1 MYIMEDWELT
11 VTGTP
16 TKIVGRLFLVFV
28 GINRFN
34 LCVILFPPHQLVS
47 EPKFLIKMSSKRS
60 EGEESEYPFFKGDGS
75 SSDEW
80 RDYGMAS
87 DDYEGPPVFDDDQYE
102 DVIEEEE
109 GFVDNAIEEEGF
121 VGKGGF
127 GVLDGVV
134 PTTPSK
140 GVEGS
145 TSIITQEHDA
155 LLAAATE
162 ISKQAQKGIEIIDDP
177 QNCVT
182 TKGQGKGN
190 SRGRNMRSSRN
201 SSIKKDDENKKEA
214 ALVNESGLSSANKDK
229 EVENILANENSTSG
243 VSFLKKHVDTSESDK
258 RIPPVHFYAYESGQ
272 KVLDILKPSEI
283 IVYHPDI
290 AFVREIKVYKAENPS
305 KKLVSEPK
313 FLIKMSSKR
322 SEGEELEYLF
332 FESDGSSS
340 DEWRDYGM
348 AGDDYE
354 GPSIFDDDQYE
365 EESMPVYD
373 TDIEDVIEVEEGF
386 IEKEGFGGKE
396 DNIEDVVVVANDL
409 CSSMIQTTLNVDF
422 EEDINTK
429 SHNNYGVICED
440 VLKGVHFR
448 AQTKKSKDECSNY
461 LYAISIKKDMAYLCP
476 HTRNREELKSNT
488 SYPEDFIR
496 RIEDY
501 LKILE
506 DIERGPYSKKP
517 PIRHIDLNQYGVTT
531 NFHKL

>member
-1 MYIMEDWELT
+1 MDVNLHSLFTRVIGDGSTVSFWNDLWIGDSKLSSMFPRIFSLETSKECTVHDCCNNNHGPKSRTWEWRRPIRGPPEECQLANLLSLIQDVDVVAFPHSWECNLDPSKTFT
-11 VTGTP
+11 VSALRKKIDSCILGSTGDP
-16 TKIVGRLFLVFV
+16 TSWY
-28 GINRFN
+28 
-34 LCVILFPPHQLVS
+34 Q
-47 EPKFLIKMSSKRS
+47 EPKFLIKMSPRRS
-60 EGEESEYPFFKGDGS
+60 EGEESEYPFFEGDGS

-80 RDYGMAS
+80 GYYGVAGE
-87 DDYEGPPVFDDDQYE
+87 DYEGPPVFDDDPY
-102 DVIEEEE
+102 EEEIVSGDVGK
-109 GFVDNAIEEEGF
+109 GFVDDYPNFQEDENNLSYSGVVLRVEEESMPIYDTDFEDVIEEEGF

-214 ALVNESGLSSANKDK
+214 TLVNESGLSSANKDK

-305 KKLVSEPK
+305 KKVKVYFLFYEDSTEVQK
-313 FLIKMSSKR
+313 FEASICR
-322 SEGEELEYLF
+322 ENGA
-332 FESDGSSS
+332 FESLI
-340 DEWRDYGM
+340 R
-348 AGDDYE
+348 
-354 GPSIFDDDQYE
+354 QK
-365 EESMPVYD
+365 SM
-373 TDIEDVIEVEEGF
+373 
-386 IEKEGFGGKE
+386 
-396 DNIEDVVVVANDL
+396 
-409 CSSMIQTTLNVDF
+409 MIQLVDQVA
-422 EEDINTK
+422 
-429 SHNNYGVICED
+429 HG
-440 VLKGVHFR
+440 R
-448 AQTKKSKDECSNY
+448 
-461 LYAISIKKDMAYLCP
+461 
-476 HTRNREELKSNT
+476 
-488 SYPEDFIR
+488 
-496 RIEDY
+496 
-501 LKILE
+501 
-506 DIERGPYSKKP
+506 
-517 PIRHIDLNQYGVTT
+517 
-531 NFHKL
+531 